1 MHELIDQ
8 LRAIGA
14 AFLEV
19 LRAESEALRA
29 DVTLSAKRL
38 GAAVALFGAAL
49 VVAFWLVGL
58 LLVALVAL
66 LALWLP
72 VWGAALIV
80 TGLLALVVGLLG
92 WIGTKKLRAFEGPAR
107 TIGRRL
113 SDHLAWWQS
122 SLLRE
127 ERPVVT
133 PREAARAAGTAATV
147 EEE

>member
-19 LRAESEALRA
+19 MRAESEALRA

-38 GAAVALFGAAL
+38 GAAVALFGAAV
-49 VVAFWLVGL
+49 VVAFWLIGL

-122 SLLRE
+122 NLLRE

-133 PREAARAAGTAATV
+133 PREAAQAAGTVAAA
-147 EEE
+147 EGE